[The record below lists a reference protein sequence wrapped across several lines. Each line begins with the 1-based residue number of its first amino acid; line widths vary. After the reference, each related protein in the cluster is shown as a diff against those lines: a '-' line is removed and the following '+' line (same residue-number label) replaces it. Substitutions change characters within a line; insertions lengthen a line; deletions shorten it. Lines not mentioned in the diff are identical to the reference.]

1 MYNCIWSMKKVLIV
15 FNHPA
20 PYKVR
25 LFNELS
31 KTFDLHVIFER
42 NSASDRNKGFY
53 FEEKYDFTTHKIHGI
68 KVGHEG
74 FISKGVRKHL
84 QYNEYDVVIM
94 NGYSHYA
101 EMKAID
107 WMKKWHA
114 PYVLYI
120 NGGTIK
126 KESSLKRK
134 IKKHYISRA
143 NAYFSPDEESNKYL
157 IHYGANPKLIYN
169 YPYSTIY
176 EKEIVSDKPDKA
188 ALRKELGILFDKVF
202 VSSGQ
207 LIARKNYLSLV
218 KEWKKYPENY
228 GLFLIGDGKQ
238 RKEIEQLIKNENI
251 KNVVLTGFLPRQ
263 EMFKYF
269 QASDVFLFPSKEDIY
284 GHVINEALSQG
295 IPVISTNKVNSA
307 VKLIKDFKNGFLLDV
322 LEGSE
327 FEQAIDNVL
336 NMDAFLECVN
346 TAKECTIE
354 KMAERHV
361 EMINE
366 VIGK

>member
-1 MYNCIWSMKKVLIV
+1 MKKVLIV

-42 NSASDRNKGFY
+42 KSASDRSKGFY

-68 KVGHEG
+68 KIGHEG
-74 FISKGVRKHL
+74 FISHGVRKHL

-101 EMKAID
+101 EMNAIN
-107 WMKKWHA
+107 WMKKWHS

-126 KESSLKRK
+126 KESSFKRR
-134 IKKHYISRA
+134 IKHHFIARA

-157 IHYGANPKLIYN
+157 IYYGANPKVIYN

-176 EKEIVSDKPDKA
+176 ENEIVKERPNKEQ
-188 ALRKELGILFDKVF
+188 LRKELGIEFEKVF

-207 LIARKNYLSLV
+207 LIERKNYISLV
-218 KEWKKYPENY
+218 KEWEKFPGKY

-238 RKEIEQLIKNENI
+238 RKEIENLIQNENI
-251 KNVVLTGFLPRQ
+251 KNVVLTGFLPR
-263 EMFKYF
+263 EKMFKYF
-269 QASDVFLFPSKEDIY
+269 QAADAFLFPSKEDIY

-295 IPVISTNKVNSA
+295 IPVISTNKVNSS
-307 VKLIKDFKNGFLLDV
+307 VKLVKNRENGFLLDS
-322 LEGSE
+322 LSGSE
-327 FEQAIDNVL
+327 LENAINNVL
-336 NMDAFLECVN
+336 TMDAFESCID
-346 TAKECTIE
+346 TAKENTIE

>member
-31 KTFDLHVIFER
+31 KSFDLHVIFER
-42 NSASDRNKGFY
+42 GSNKDRNKAFY

-68 KVGHEG
+68 KVGKEG
-74 FISKGVRKHL
+74 FISTGIRRHL
-84 QYNEYDVVIM
+84 QYNEYDLIIM
-94 NGYSHYA
+94 NGYSHFA
-101 EMKAID
+101 EMNAIN

-126 KESSLKRK
+126 KESWLKRK
-134 IKKHYISRA
+134 IKHHYISRA

-157 IHYGANPKLIYN
+157 VHYGANPKTIFN

-176 EKEIVSDKPDKA
+176 ENEIVKGKPDKVE
-188 ALRKELGILFDKVF
+188 LRKELGINFEKVF

-218 KEWKKYPENY
+218 KEWENFPENY

-238 RKEIEQLIKNENI
+238 RKEIENLIKERNL
-251 KNVVLTGFLPRQ
+251 KNVVLTGFLKREQ
-263 EMFKYF
+263 MFKYF
-269 QASDVFLFPSKEDIY
+269 KASDVFLFPSKEDIY
-284 GHVINEALSQG
+284 GHVINEAMSQG

-307 VKLIKDFKNGFLLDV
+307 IKLIKNGENGFLLEDLTGNNLLDAV
-322 LEGSE
+322 DKILK
-327 FEQAIDNVL
+327 I
-336 NMDAFLECVN
+336 DAFNACIN
-346 TAKECTIE
+346 TAKENTIE

-361 EMINE
+361 EMIHE
-366 VIGK
+366 VAGK

>member
-31 KTFDLHVIFER
+31 KYFDLHVIFER
-42 NSASDRNKGFY
+42 DSASDRNKNFY
-53 FEEKYDFTTHKIHGI
+53 FEEKYNFTTHKIHGI
-68 KVGHEG
+68 KFGREG
-74 FISKGVRKHL
+74 FISSGVKKHL
-84 QYNEYDVVIM
+84 QYNEYDLVIM
-94 NGYSHYA
+94 NGYSHFA
-101 EMKAID
+101 EMNAIN
-107 WMKKWHA
+107 WMKKWKA

-134 IKKHYISRA
+134 IKHHYISRA

-157 IHYGANPKLIYN
+157 TYYGANPQRILN

-176 EKEIVSDKPDKA
+176 ENEIVKERPNKEEI
-188 ALRKELGILFDKVF
+188 RKELNIKFDKVF

-207 LIARKNYLSLV
+207 LIKRKNYLSLV
-218 KEWKKYPENY
+218 KEWKKFPENY
-228 GLFLIGDGKQ
+228 GFFLIGDGKQ
-238 RKEIEQLIKNENI
+238 RNEIEELIKSENI
-251 KNVVLTGFLPRQ
+251 KNVVLTGFLSRE

-269 QASDVFLFPSKEDIY
+269 RAADAFLFPSKEDIY

-295 IPVISTNKVNSA
+295 IPAISTNKVNSA
-307 VKLIKDFKNGFLLDV
+307 VKLIKNAKNGFLLNELKGKE
-322 LEGSE
+322 LEKAVNE
-327 FEQAIDNVL
+327 ILKLDLFDN
-336 NMDAFLECVN
+336 CVN
-346 TAKECTIE
+346 TAKENTIE

-366 VIGK
+366 VISK